1 MVSNVTEQNMNEPII
16 RSKMVTAEN
25 LASQMTVADCGEY
38 GTLVFDEP
46 IQHGGTGKGPS
57 PLQGILSALCA
68 CESVTFN
75 RTASE
80 MNFKYDS
87 LSFSAEYKIDIRGRL
102 GMRGVTQHFKNVR
115 VEIQVKTSESKQRLE
130 DVVTETELR
139 CPVYNLIQNAGV
151 NLTCQWIRISE

>member
-1 MVSNVTEQNMNEPII
+1 MATHVTQQNMSEPII
-16 RSKMVTAEN
+16 RSKMVSAEN
-25 LASQMTVADCGEY
+25 FATQKTLADCGEY

-46 IQHGGTGKGPS
+46 IAHGGTGAGPS
-57 PLQGILSALCA
+57 PLQGVLSALCA

-80 MNFKYDS
+80 MGFEYKK

-102 GMRGVTQHFKNVR
+102 GMRGVTQHFKIVR
-115 VEIQVKTSESKQRLE
+115 VEILVETQESTERLE
-130 DVVTETELR
+130 EVVTETELR

-151 NLTCQWIRISE
+151 EITCQWIRI